1 MTWGGGVGGN
11 HKVMLGIHHFKEL
24 WLSNLLEVVCDLTF
38 LLRFSF
44 PDRRELSTLAWSSL
58 KKLPVV
64 D

>member
-1 MTWGGGVGGN
+1 MTEGG
-11 HKVMLGIHHFKEL
+11 HHEVMLGVHHFKEL

-44 PDRRELSTLAWSSL
+44 PADRRELSTPAWSSL